1 MFYFFCYKKGNAYFL
16 VDVSLFFNVIPITS
30 SWSFWWRRLNKVFL
44 VLTMRNWFM
53 SIVLSSL
60 SFLNTDDF
68 YFFFKKIQLFGRKR
82 KFKTEGYIHVPW
94 FFKYPKKRRFHRRS
108 TEWTS
113 EVIPQP
119 NYLTVLEKRITDM
132 DKLDHGIVIAG

>member
-1 MFYFFCYKKGNAYFL
+1 
-16 VDVSLFFNVIPITS
+16 
-30 SWSFWWRRLNKVFL
+30 
-44 VLTMRNWFM
+44 M

-68 YFFFKKIQLFGRKR
+68 YFFLKR
-82 KFKTEGYIHVPW
+82 SNFSEEKENLKQKVISMYRDFLNILKSDDFTEDLQSELQ
-94 FFKYPKKRRFHRRS
+94 RS
-108 TEWTS
+108 Y
-113 EVIPQP
+113 P